1 MCVRWYAS
9 TSMQRQALVTS
20 WVRVAEKS
28 VKGALN
34 LQDLLYLVIFIC
46 IIYLQMIL
54 LWFRPLGLKYIYLL
68 WEHHTKSI
76 AERSYSL
83 LRGRVFTIQISLPG
97 AIPQELPFLYIRLSD
112 LWRPDSY
119 ISIQRGHEKRPKLL
133 WLDYLVGECIEED
146 AKNAG
151 RALTLL
157 CLHLSRAILFIHE
170 LED

>member
-34 LQDLLYLVIFIC
+34 LQDLLYLIIFIY

-97 AIPQELPFLYIRLSD
+97 AIPLFSYCSLPLRCKLRLCPGLGCRSGIGK
-112 LWRPDSY
+112 LVCKMGFASSTFRPGPRLAY
-119 ISIQRGHEKRPKLL
+119 WGWCINRPH
-133 WLDYLVGECIEED
+133 
-146 AKNAG
+146 AG
-151 RALTLL
+151 RCTIPEA
-157 CLHLSRAILFIHE
+157 
-170 LED
+170 